1 MVEEEA
7 PVEGAAGG
15 RDAMATTREAAVEA
29 AHRAYYAAWEAGDG
43 NAIMAAWADDD
54 RICCVLPGNPP
65 HHGRVEVWDR
75 ILEGLDLTPGLQFV
89 FSDVVVTVRDDLAR
103 LTCVET
109 VITPETFDQGPEM
122 EAALAKLAVTSLFV
136 HTDHGWKL
144 WHHQAGPM
152 LTHLRL
158 ERE

>member
-1 MVEEEA
+1 MVEEETSA
-7 PVEGAAGG
+7 DDV
-15 RDAMATTREAAVEA
+15 RSDHAAVEA
-29 AHRAYYAAWEAGDG
+29 AHRAYYAAWEDADPE
-43 NAIMAAWADDD
+43 AIMAAWADDD
-54 RICCVLPGNPP
+54 RVCCILPGNPP
-65 HHGRVEVWDR
+65 HHGREAVRQRV
-75 ILEGLDLTPGLQFV
+75 LEGLEFTPELQFV
-89 FSDVVVTVRDDLAR
+89 FSDIVVTVQADLAR

-109 VITPETFDQGPEM
+109 VITPDTFGGDPDL

-136 HTDHGWKL
+136 RTPAGWKL